1 MDSPG
6 YIRSIVEARVRARN
20 KDDFGRVAKL
30 DDFFEQF
37 ENSKQHVQA
46 TITLKPGYDYES
58 VVTRVK
64 ELVE

>member
-1 MDSPG
+1 M
-6 YIRSIVEARVRARN
+6 EARVRARN